1 MIYLAQTDIMMDRI
15 KVLIQSFSDIITNSS
30 SEIFQTISGSEEVI
44 KQIEDIFH
52 PLFKEDGWYDEDI
65 PTMRVCYKSKIE
77 EDPEEYGFED
87 ADLSNLPEALIEI
100 WLPYGLDGCTEFF
113 RAGIKALLE
122 TNNITDYI
130 IKDE

>member
-1 MIYLAQTDIMMDRI
+1 MDITMNKI
-15 KVLIQSFSDIITNSS
+15 KIPIQSISDIITNSS

-44 KQIEDIFH
+44 NKIKDIFS
-52 PLFKEDGWYDEDI
+52 PLFEEDGWYDEDVPI
-65 PTMRVCYKSKIE
+65 MRVLYKSIVE

-87 ADLSNLPEALIEI
+87 SDLSSLPEAWIEI
-100 WLPYGLDGCTEFF
+100 WLPYGLSSCDDFF

-122 TNNITDYI
+122 TNNIKDYT